1 MIKDLAPALLVSAA
15 GILIMVYALD
25 QGRSPSDD
33 ARNRPLKSK
42 ANAGITPQ
50 ASLARRVSARSSL
63 FVARGF
69 QNVWG
74 LIKQR
79 CELNTPLRQA
89 HFLAQIAHETAGFR
103 YMTEAV
109 TKLCTKY
116 DGGCLYRGRGYLHLT
131 HRRNYEK
138 YGRKIKVDLRRRP
151 ELAAKPVYAAAVA
164 CEYWRENGLNKHAD
178 RNDIDAISRAIN
190 GQGATNKS
198 LINRRIFFKR
208 ARRALNIMGE
218 TS

>member
-1 MIKDLAPALLVSAA
+1 MIRDVSPALFFLAA
-15 GILIMVYALD
+15 GVLILFSSILSKPRNETGGAESH
-25 QGRSPSDD
+25 GRDE
-33 ARNRPLKSK
+33 RKL
-42 ANAGITPQ
+42 
-50 ASLARRVSARSSL
+50 LARRISPRASL
-63 FVARGF
+63 PVARGF
-69 QNVWG
+69 ERVWG

-103 YMTEAV
+103 YMVEAV
-109 TKLCTKY
+109 SGLCTKY

-131 HRRNYEK
+131 HKRNYEK

-151 ELAAKPVYAAAVA
+151 ELAANPVYAAAVA

-198 LINRRIFFKR
+198 LVNRRIFFKR
-208 ARRALNIMGE
+208 AKRALDIREGLL
-218 TS
+218 